1 MPRKPP
7 SDVSPSRRHDL
18 ELRLQQAQRMEAIG
32 RMAGGIAHDLNNLLT
47 VIRGYADLAILELGD
62 TDLSRDLEEVRKA
75 SDRAV
80 DLTRQLLAFSR
91 RQAPAPSQLDINALL
106 SDSARLLRRLLGE
119 TIVLDCAFSDDLW
132 PARADR
138 GQVEQVVMNLAVNA
152 RDAMS
157 EGGRLSIVT
166 SNATLDA
173 AHARHLGVAAGD
185 YVSIAVRDTGEGMT
199 SEVVTRLFEPFFTTK
214 AIEDGAGLGLA
225 TVRGI
230 VTLHRGAVDV
240 VSVPGKGSTFTVL
253 LPRDRHDEADVPGGH
268 AIVPRPSADGATILL
283 VEDEAAVRAL
293 ASTILAKAGFTVV
306 EAANATEAL
315 SRAAAREGPI
325 DLLLSDVV
333 LPGSSGPSLAATL
346 HETRPDTRVVFMS
359 GYAGDAW
366 HHAHLGGAALLPKP
380 FSAAGLVA
388 AVDRALAAP
397 RTP

>member
-1 MPRKPP
+1 M
-7 SDVSPSRRHDL
+7 
-18 ELRLQQAQRMEAIG
+18 QQAQRMEAIG

-47 VIRGYADLAILELGD
+47 VIRGYADLAIVELGD
-62 TDLSRDLEEVRKA
+62 CDLAKDLDEVRRA

-91 RQAPAPSQLDINALL
+91 RQPPAPSQLDINALL

-157 EGGRLSIVT
+157 DGGRLSIVT

-173 AHARHLGVAAGD
+173 EHAGHLGVTPGD
-185 YVSIAVRDTGEGMT
+185 YVSIAVRDTGAGMT
-199 SEVVTRLFEPFFTTK
+199 AEVVTRLFEPFFTTK

-253 LPRDRHDEADVPGGH
+253 LPRDQHVEADVPGDL
-268 AIVPRPSADGATILL
+268 AIPPRPTAQGATILL
-283 VEDEAAVRAL
+283 VEDEVAVRAL
-293 ASTILAKAGFTVV
+293 ASTLLSRAGFQVV

-315 SRAAAREGPI
+315 SRAAAHDGPI
-325 DLLLSDVV
+325 ALLLSDVV
-333 LPGSSGPSLAATL
+333 LPGSSGPSLAAAL
-346 HETRPDTRVVFMS
+346 HDARPGTRVVFMS
-359 GYAGDAW
+359 GYAGDALQ
-366 HHAHLGGAALLPKP
+366 HACRGGATVLPKP

-397 RTP
+397 PAP